1 MHQYSTIKSRKQSG
15 FTLIE
20 LLVVIAIIAILI
32 ALLLPAVQQAREA
45 ARRTQCRN
53 NLKQIGLALHNYH
66 DTHRVFPAGYITG
79 GCSSA
84 TDLDTIAGSNTICT
98 HQPIRLHWPLF
109 ILPFVDQSPLYNIVA
124 QKNTIDSLN
133 PSNPDSDPLTDDA
146 YELFVP
152 VYHCPSHPAS
162 EVKPS
167 GFLEWDDEQRRG
179 NYAANFGSGFL
190 SESRSVEARK
200 GLFYANSNTRIRD
213 ITDGSSNTLAVS
225 EVRFS
230 RTAADDSRGSWMFP
244 GMGGA
249 AFSTGLAPNSS
260 SADAVGSCTDNSA
273 DFPCVTDST
282 GTQIAAA
289 RSMHEGGV
297 LASLADGTVRFISE
311 NVDSGVWE
319 ALGTRSN
326 GEVVSEY

>member
-230 RTAADDSRGSWMFP
+230 RTAADDSRGRAGLRFAGGGVVALAGAGLCRVPEAGAESSRRR
-244 GMGGA
+244 GLDGGA
-249 AFSTGLAPNSS
+249 GPGRDGCSGGYKYLVGLGLLRDACGGAGGSDV
-260 SADAVGSCTDNSA
+260 SAGPETA
-273 DFPCVTDST
+273 
-282 GTQIAAA
+282 
-289 RSMHEGGV
+289 
-297 LASLADGTVRFISE
+297 
-311 NVDSGVWE
+311 
-319 ALGTRSN
+319 
-326 GEVVSEY
+326 